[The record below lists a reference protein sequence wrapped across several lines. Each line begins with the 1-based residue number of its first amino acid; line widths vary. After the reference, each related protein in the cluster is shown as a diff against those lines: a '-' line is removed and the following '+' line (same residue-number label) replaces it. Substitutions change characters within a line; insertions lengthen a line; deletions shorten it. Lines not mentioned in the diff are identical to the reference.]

1 MRPKRPATELA
12 LYAVSLTLTSLS
24 IYNFTNVI
32 PTINHSFSV
41 QRSTSKKLYKK
52 RSRLDLRKY
61 AFNNRVVDHWN
72 ALSDACVT
80 SNTIDQFKNCL
91 KRELQPETHS

>member
-1 MRPKRPATELA
+1 MQNLRLKKPMLGHFTDYRTCRF
-12 LYAVSLTLTSLS
+12 TSLS
-24 IYNFTNVI
+24 
-32 PTINHSFSV
+32 S
-41 QRSTSKKLYKK
+41 RSLYKN

-61 AFNNRVVDHWN
+61 AFSNRVVDHWN

-80 SNTIDQFKNCL
+80 GNTINQFKNCL